1 MSVSISINRK
11 KFKLITRLLVALLV
25 ASLVASGAAVAQDDV
40 SETEEAQQLQDQFE
54 QMANLII
61 LVIAGVAVPNGAYGL
76 FEWMTAGANQEKN
89 EKGKKRIRN
98 TFIGL
103 AGAAVIK
110 VAVQLVTGVL
120 GVGA

>member
-1 MSVSISINRK
+1 MSDTIGMGQV
-11 KFKLITRLLVALLV
+11 KFKHITKFLVALLFVSVV
-25 ASLVASGAAVAQDDV
+25 AAGGVAAQDDV
-40 SETEEAQQLQDQFE
+40 SDTEEGEKLMDQFE

-61 LVIAGVAVPNGAYGL
+61 LVIVGVAVPNGAYGL

-110 VAVQLVTGVL
+110 VAVQLVTTVL